1 MSSREP
7 LAAPAELLAAFG
19 EAARKNRWRWYVFG
33 AQAVVAYGRPR
44 MTADVD
50 VALDADGKSNVDVV
64 GVLRDSGFGTR
75 FEWDAGFLEEARLLP
90 MVHVA
95 TAMPV
100 DVVVVQPGLQE
111 EFLERSRSVDV
122 GGVQVPMISP
132 EDLIAS
138 KILAAR
144 RKDLEDVRGV
154 LLERWESLDFE
165 QMRAVV
171 ARLDEALETRKL
183 GKRLQRLMR
192 QVKALLERP

>member
-7 LAAPAELLAAFG
+7 RAAPAELLAAFA
-19 EAARKNRWRWYVFG
+19 ETARENGWRWYVFG

-50 VALDADGKSNVDVV
+50 VAVDSGGRTNLELVDG
-64 GVLRDSGFGTR
+64 LRAGGFGTR
-75 FEWDAGFLEEARLLP
+75 MELDAAFLSSARLLP
-90 MVHVA
+90 MVHHA

-111 EFLERSRSVDV
+111 EFLERSRAVDV
-122 GGVQVPMISP
+122 GGVLVPVISP

-165 QMRAVV
+165 QLEAVV
-171 ARLDEALETRKL
+171 TRLDEVLGSQKL
-183 GKRLQRLMR
+183 RERLRRLVR
-192 QVKALLERP
+192 QAKKLLERR

>member
-1 MSSREP
+1 MSSQKP

-19 EAARKNRWRWYVFG
+19 ETARKNRWRWYVFG

-50 VALDADGKSNVDVV
+50 VAVDAGGQSNVEMV
-64 GVLRDSGFGTR
+64 GFLRDDGFGTR
-75 FEWDAGFLEEARLLP
+75 FALDAGFLSGARLLP

-100 DVVVVQPGLQE
+100 DVVIVQPGVQQ
-111 EFLERSRSVDV
+111 EFLARSRAVDV

-165 QMRAVV
+165 HLRAVV
-171 ARLDEALETRKL
+171 AKLDEALESRKL
-183 GKRLQRLMR
+183 GQRLQRLTR
-192 QVKALLERP
+192 QVRTLLESR